1 MGPARKIHPY
11 PCPTD
16 RRNRSCMRHLDD
28 PESTLL
34 SYKLNLSCMQRRQIR
49 KFSAPTTN
57 TTHTRS
63 AVIHNGSALRR
74 QSTFNNH
81 PDPVLCRTAA
91 IGKCSGGQH
100 GHTDTFTV
108 SPLSFIRIASE
119 SAGTRLCH
127 HGQTD
132 HDDRPC
138 QPVLTIV
145 GTDQSRNGLMLER
158 TRFCNLRTNRCRYLS
173 VQPTAWGNKAMS
185 SARTDHDD

>member
-1 MGPARKIHPY
+1 MLVLLWLLSMLAALRDHTQCSRRLHHKDNDKYRGVTAVHFLGSSHVVVGPARKIHPY

-63 AVIHNGSALRR
+63 AVIHNGSALHH

-81 PDPVLCRTAA
+81 PDPVLCGTAA

-119 SAGTRLCH
+119 SAGTRSCH

-132 HDDRPC
+132 RVSLC
-138 QPVLTIV
+138 
-145 GTDQSRNGLMLER
+145 
-158 TRFCNLRTNRCRYLS
+158 
-173 VQPTAWGNKAMS
+173 
-185 SARTDHDD
+185 